1 MNLMASV
8 ERTAY
13 PLLPSQLPAKELHR
27 SYSLSDSEIE
37 WVNNTAKSPALA
49 IGLAI
54 QLKVFQQ
61 LHYFVPFEALPQELI
76 NHVRQCL
83 RYGAR
88 IAPRYSNLRTLYRHQ
103 AAVRQYLQITPFYSS
118 DGLAVTEQI
127 ARDCALVLEQR
138 VDLINAMLDELIQR
152 GYELPAYSTLNNIA
166 ETALVG
172 AQEVT
177 FNLVVTRAPIEVIYK
192 LKELLDTD
200 FGRRQ
205 SDFNALK
212 QAPKKPSRK
221 HLEVLI
227 DHLAWLESFGDLDV
241 IFEGIVDAKIRH
253 FAAQAVAS
261 DVAELKDCSLP
272 KRYTLMLALI
282 YRMRVRTRDHLAEMF
297 IRRISTI
304 HKRAKE
310 ELEQIQARQRQ
321 KLEQLAATLDGVV
334 QILVQEPDNQEAGS
348 LIREYLSPDGNLDRL
363 RETCAEVQATGGNN
377 YLPLI
382 WKHFKSHRS
391 LLFRLSHLLQLEPT
405 TQDRSLIQAL
415 LLIQDSENLHRE
427 WIDEHVDL
435 SFASERW
442 VKVVRRPAS
451 EGPPTNRRY
460 LEVCVFSYLASEL
473 RSGDMC
479 VLGSESFADYRKQLL
494 PWEECLQRLPAYCEK
509 VGLPGTAKEF
519 VASLKTQLEKTA
531 QQLDEKFPSCR
542 GDVSINEAGEPVLRR
557 VIARDI
563 PPSAISLQTALMQ
576 RMPARHVLD
585 IMANIEHWIQFT
597 RHFGP
602 MSGNEPKLKEPAERY
617 LMTIFA
623 MGCNLGPNQAARH
636 LAGNVTPHML
646 SYTNRRHLSL
656 EKLDKAN
663 RELVELYLQLDLPKL
678 WGDGKA
684 VAADGT
690 QFDFYDDNLLAGYH
704 FRYRKMG
711 AVAYRHVANNYIAVF
726 QHFIP
731 PGIWEAI
738 YVIEGLLKAD
748 LSVEADTVYSD
759 TQGQSATVFAFTHL
773 LGINLMP
780 RIRNWR
786 DLVMC
791 RPDRG
796 VSYKHINRLFTDTA
810 DWHLIETHWQ
820 DLMQVALSIQAG
832 KISSPMLLRKL
843 GSYSRRNKLYHA
855 AQALGSVI
863 RTIFLLNWIGSR
875 ELRQEVTANT
885 NKIESYNGF
894 SKWLSFGGDVIA
906 ENDPDEQQKRLRYN
920 DMVASSVILQ
930 NTVDMMRILQK
941 LAREGWQFTDE
952 DVSFLSPYLTSNVKR
967 FGEFNL
973 KLNRPPEP
981 WIKDSVFQQAAGSL
995 RVNTASK
1002 ASAEEA
1008 T

>member
-1 MNLMASV
+1 
-8 ERTAY
+8 
-13 PLLPSQLPAKELHR
+13 
-27 SYSLSDSEIE
+27 
-37 WVNNTAKSPALA
+37 
-49 IGLAI
+49 
-54 QLKVFQQ
+54 
-61 LHYFVPFEALPQELI
+61 LPQELI
-76 NHVRQCL
+76 SHVRQCL

-88 IAPRYSNLRTLYRHQ
+88 IAPRYSNPRTLYRHQ
-103 AAVRQYLQITPFYSS
+103 AAVRQYLQVTPFYSS
-118 DGLAVTEQI
+118 DGLAITEEI
-127 ARDCALVLEQR
+127 ARDCAVVLEQR

-166 ETALVG
+166 ETALAS

-177 FNLVVTRAPIEVIYK
+177 FNLIVLRAPIEVIYK

-227 DHLAWLESFGDLDV
+227 DHLAWLESFGDLDA
-241 IFEGIVDAKIRH
+241 ILEGVVDAKIRH
-253 FAAQAVAS
+253 FATQAAAS

-334 QILVQEPDNQEAGS
+334 QILVQEPDDQEAGS
-348 LIREYLSPDGNLDRL
+348 LIREFLSPDGNLDRL

-415 LLIQDSENLHRE
+415 QLIQDSENLHRE

-494 PWEECLQRLPAYCEK
+494 PWEECFHRLPAYCEK

-519 VASLKTQLEKTA
+519 VASLKIQLEETA
-531 QQLDEKFPSCR
+531 QHLDEKFPSCR

-738 YVIEGLLKAD
+738 YVIEGLLKVD
-748 LSVEADTVYSD
+748 LSVEPDTVYSD

-941 LAREGWQFTDE
+941 LARDGWQFTDD

-973 KLNRPPEP
+973 KLKRPPEP
-981 WIKDSVFQQAAGSL
+981 WIKDSIFQQAAGSM
-995 RVNTASK
+995 RAKQMSDSNVEVTN
-1002 ASAEEA
+1002 
-1008 T
+1008 

>member
-1 MNLMASV
+1 MASV

-13 PLLPSQLPAKELHR
+13 PLLPIHLSAKELHR

-37 WVNNTAKSPALA
+37 WVDNTAKSPALSIA
-49 IGLAI
+49 LAI

-61 LHYFVPFEALPQELI
+61 LHYFVPLEELPPELVG
-76 NHVRQCL
+76 HVRRCL

-88 IAPRYSNLRTLYRHQ
+88 ITPRYSNPRTLYRHQ
-103 AAVRQYLQITPFYSS
+103 AAVRQYLQVTPFYSS

-127 ARDCALVLEQR
+127 ARDCASVLEQR
-138 VDLINAMLDELIQR
+138 TDLINAMLDELVQR
-152 GYELPAYSTLNNIA
+152 GYELPAYSTLNDIA
-166 ETALVG
+166 ETALAG
-172 AQEVT
+172 AQEAI
-177 FNLVVTRAPIEVIYK
+177 FNRVVARTPIEVIHK
-192 LKELLDTD
+192 LKELLGTE

-205 SDFNALK
+205 SDFNSLK

-227 DHLAWLESFGDLDV
+227 DHLAWLDSFGDLDT
-241 IFEGIVDAKIRH
+241 IFEGIVETKIRH
-253 FAAQAVAS
+253 FSAQAAAA
-261 DVAELKDCSLP
+261 DVSELKDCSLP

-310 ELEQIQARQRQ
+310 ELEQIQVRQRQ
-321 KLEQLAATLDGVV
+321 KVEQLVATLGGVL
-334 QILVQEPDNQEAGS
+334 QILAQEPNNEEAGS
-348 LIREYLSPDGNLDRL
+348 LIREYLCPDGNLDRL
-363 RETCAEVQATGGNN
+363 RESCSEVQATGGNN

-405 TQDRSLIQAL
+405 TQDRTLIQAL
-415 LLIQDSENLHRE
+415 QLIQDNENLHRE

-442 VKVVRRPAS
+442 SKVVRRPAS

-473 RSGDMC
+473 RSGDLC
-479 VLGSESFADYRKQLL
+479 VLGSESFDDYRRQLL
-494 PWEECLQRLPAYCEK
+494 PWEECLGRLPAYCEK
-509 VGLPGTAKEF
+509 VGLPSSAKEF
-519 VASLKTQLEKTA
+519 VASLKAQLEETA
-531 QQLDEKFPSCR
+531 QQLDDKFPSCR
-542 GDVSINEAGEPVLRR
+542 GDVSINDAGEPVLRR
-557 VIARDI
+557 VMARDI
-563 PPSAISLQTALMQ
+563 PPSAISLQTAIVQ

-602 MSGNEPKLKEPAERY
+602 ISGNEPKLKDPAERY

-786 DLVMC
+786 DLIMN

-810 DWHLIETHWQ
+810 DWQLIETHWQ

-855 AQALGSVI
+855 AQELGSVI

-941 LAREGWQFTDE
+941 LAREGWQFSDE

-995 RVNTASK
+995 RVGTPSQAPT
-1002 ASAEEA
+1002 EE
-1008 T
+1008 TL

>member
-1 MNLMASV
+1 MAAL

-13 PLLPSQLPAKELHR
+13 PRLSTTLSSKDLHR
-27 SYSLSDSEIE
+27 SYSLSSEELGWISR
-37 WVNNTAKSPALA
+37 TARSPALSL
-49 IGLAI
+49 GLAV
-54 QLKVFQQ
+54 QLKVFQE
-61 LHYFVPFEALPQELI
+61 LHYFPPLDEIPPEITDHIRKALGFGPRI
-76 NHVRQCL
+76 DF
-83 RYGAR
+83 RYT
-88 IAPRYSNLRTLYRHQ
+88 NLRTLYRHQ
-103 AAVRQYLQITPFYSS
+103 ASIREYLQIKAFYGSE
-118 DGLAVTEQI
+118 GLNI
-127 ARDCALVLEQR
+127 ALRLANESAEVLDQR
-138 VDLINAMLDELIQR
+138 ADIINVLIGELLQR
-152 GYELPAYSTLNNIA
+152 GYELPAYSTLNDAA
-166 ETALVG
+166 EYALVTM
-172 AQEVT
+172 QERL

-205 SDFNALK
+205 SDFNSLK

-227 DHLAWLESFGDLDV
+227 DHLTWLESFGDLEA
-241 IFEGIVDAKIRH
+241 IFEGIVDTKIRH
-253 FAAQAVAS
+253 FAAQAAAS
-261 DVAELKDCSLP
+261 DVSELKDCSLP
-272 KRYTLMLALI
+272 KRYTMMLALI

-304 HKRAKE
+304 HKRSKE

-334 QILVQEPDNQEAGS
+334 QILVQEPDDQEAGS

-382 WKHFKSHRS
+382 WKHFRSHRS

-415 LLIQDSENLHRE
+415 QLIQDSENLHRE

-435 SFASERW
+435 SFASDRW
-442 VKVVRRPAS
+442 VKVVRRPSS

-479 VLGSESFADYRKQLL
+479 VQGSESFADYRKQLL

-509 VGLPGTAKEF
+509 MGLPGTAKEF
-519 VASLKTQLEKTA
+519 VASLKAQLEETA

-557 VIARDI
+557 VTARDI

-602 MSGNEPKLKEPAERY
+602 MSGNDPKLKEPAERY

-623 MGCNLGPNQAARH
+623 MGCNLGPSQAARH

-748 LSVEADTVYSD
+748 LSIEADTVYSD

-796 VSYKHINRLFTDTA
+796 ASYKHINRLFTDTA

-995 RVNTASK
+995 RASTPRQ
-1002 ASAEEA
+1002 ADTEMA

>member
-1 MNLMASV
+1 L
-8 ERTAY
+8 
-13 PLLPSQLPAKELHR
+13 
-27 SYSLSDSEIE
+27 SL
-37 WVNNTAKSPALA
+37 
-49 IGLAI
+49 GLAV
-54 QLKVFQQ
+54 QLKVFQE
-61 LHYFVPFEALPQELI
+61 LHYFPPLDEIPPEITDHIRNTLGFGPRI
-76 NHVRQCL
+76 TS
-83 RYGAR
+83 RYTN
-88 IAPRYSNLRTLYRHQ
+88 SRTFYRHQ
-103 AAVRQYLQITPFYSS
+103 AAIREYLQIKAFYGSEALTIALH
-118 DGLAVTEQI
+118 LAHES
-127 ARDCALVLEQR
+127 AEVLDQR
-138 VDLINAMLDELIQR
+138 ADIINVLIGELLQR
-152 GYELPAYSTLNNIA
+152 SYELPAYSTLNDAA
-166 ETALVG
+166 EDALV
-172 AQEVT
+172 AMQERL
-177 FNLVVTRAPIEVIYK
+177 FNLVVTRAPIEVVYK
-192 LKELLDTD
+192 LKELLETD

-227 DHLAWLESFGDLDV
+227 DHMAWLESFGNLDA
-241 IFEGIVDAKIRH
+241 IFDGIVDTKIRH
-253 FAAQAVAS
+253 FAAQAAAS

-334 QILVQEPDNQEAGS
+334 QILVQEPDDQEAGS
-348 LIREYLSPDGNLDRL
+348 LIREYLSPDGNLERL

-382 WKHFKSHRS
+382 WKHFRSHRS

-405 TQDRSLIQAL
+405 TQDRSLVQAL
-415 LLIQDSENLHRE
+415 QLIQDSENLHRV

-460 LEVCVFSYLASEL
+460 LEVCVFSYLANEL

-479 VLGSESFADYRKQLL
+479 VQGSESFADYRKQLL
-494 PWEECLQRLPAYCEK
+494 PWDECLQRLPAYCEK
-509 VGLPGTAKEF
+509 MELPGTAKEF
-519 VASLKTQLEKTA
+519 VTSLKTQLEETA
-531 QQLDEKFPSCR
+531 QQLDDKFPSCR

-557 VIARDI
+557 VTARDI

-623 MGCNLGPNQAARH
+623 MGCNLGPSQAARH

-796 VSYKHINRLFTDTA
+796 AAYKHINRLFTDTA

-863 RTIFLLNWIGSR
+863 RTIFLLTWIGSR

-981 WIKDSVFQQAAGSL
+981 WIKDSVFQQAAGSIRTGKL
-995 RVNTASK
+995 GTAET
-1002 ASAEEA
+1002 EEM

>member
-1 MNLMASV
+1 MAAL

-13 PLLPSQLPAKELHR
+13 PRLLTTLSSKDLHR
-27 SYSLSDSEIE
+27 SYSLSSEELAWISR
-37 WVNNTAKSPALA
+37 TARSPALSL
-49 IGLAI
+49 GLAV
-54 QLKVFQQ
+54 QLKVFQE
-61 LHYFVPFEALPQELI
+61 LHYFPPLDEIPPEITYHIRKALGFGPRI
-76 NHVRQCL
+76 GF
-83 RYGAR
+83 RYTN
-88 IAPRYSNLRTLYRHQ
+88 PRTLYRHQ
-103 AAVRQYLQITPFYSS
+103 ASIREYLQIKAFYGSEALNIALR
-118 DGLAVTEQI
+118 LANES
-127 ARDCALVLEQR
+127 AEVLDQR
-138 VDLINAMLDELIQR
+138 ADIINVLIGELLQL
-152 GYELPAYSTLNNIA
+152 GYELPAYSTLNDAA
-166 ETALVG
+166 EDALV
-172 AQEVT
+172 AMQERL

-205 SDFNALK
+205 SDFNTLK

-227 DHLAWLESFGDLDV
+227 DHLTWLESFGNLDA
-241 IFEGIVDAKIRH
+241 IFEGIVDTKIRH
-253 FAAQAVAS
+253 FAAQAAAS
-261 DVAELKDCSLP
+261 DVSELKDCSLP

-282 YRMRVRTRDHLAEMF
+282 YRMRVRTRDHLTEMF

-310 ELEQIQARQRQ
+310 ELEQIQTRQRQ

-334 QILVQEPDNQEAGS
+334 QILVQEPDDQEAGS

-382 WKHFKSHRS
+382 WKHFRSHRS

-415 LLIQDSENLHRE
+415 QLIQDSENLHRE
-427 WIDEHVDL
+427 WIDEYVDL

-509 VGLPGTAKEF
+509 IGLPGTAKEF
-519 VASLKTQLEKTA
+519 VASLKTQLEETA

-542 GDVSINEAGEPVLRR
+542 GDVSINDAGEPVLRR
-557 VIARDI
+557 VTAREI

-623 MGCNLGPNQAARH
+623 MGCNLGPSQAARH

-748 LSVEADTVYSD
+748 LSIEADTVYSD

-796 VSYKHINRLFTDTA
+796 ASYKHINRLFTETA

-885 NKIESYNGF
+885 NKVESYNGF

-941 LAREGWQFTDE
+941 LARDGWQFTDE

-995 RVNTASK
+995 RISTTRQADPEVSP
-1002 ASAEEA
+1002 
-1008 T
+1008 

>member
-1 MNLMASV
+1 MASV

-27 SYSLSDSEIE
+27 CYSLSDSEIE
-37 WVNNTAKSPALA
+37 WVNNTAKSPALS

-61 LHYFVPFEALPQELI
+61 LHYFVPFEELPQELI
-76 NHVRQCL
+76 SHVRQCL

-88 IAPRYSNLRTLYRHQ
+88 IAPRYSNPRTLYRHQ
-103 AAVRQYLQITPFYSS
+103 AAVRQYLQVTPFYSS
-118 DGLAVTEQI
+118 DGLAITEEI
-127 ARDCALVLEQR
+127 ARDCAVVLEQR

-166 ETALVG
+166 ETALAS

-177 FNLVVTRAPIEVIYK
+177 FNLIVLRAPIEVIYK

-227 DHLAWLESFGDLDV
+227 DHLAWLESFGDLDA
-241 IFEGIVDAKIRH
+241 ILEGVVDAKIRH
-253 FAAQAVAS
+253 FATQAAAS

-334 QILVQEPDNQEAGS
+334 QILVQEPDDQEAGS
-348 LIREYLSPDGNLDRL
+348 LIREFLSPDGNLDRL

-415 LLIQDSENLHRE
+415 QLIQDSENLHRE

-494 PWEECLQRLPAYCEK
+494 PWEECFHRLPAYCEK

-519 VASLKTQLEKTA
+519 VASLKIQLEETA
-531 QQLDEKFPSCR
+531 QHLDEKFPSCR

-738 YVIEGLLKAD
+738 YVIEGLLKVD
-748 LSVEADTVYSD
+748 LSVEPDTVYSD

-941 LAREGWQFTDE
+941 LARDGWQFTDD

-973 KLNRPPEP
+973 KLKRPPEP
-981 WIKDSVFQQAAGSL
+981 WMGL
-995 RVNTASK
+995 
-1002 ASAEEA
+1002 
-1008 T
+1008 

>member
-1 MNLMASV
+1 MNSMASV

-13 PLLPSQLPAKELHR
+13 RLLPSQLPAKELHR
-27 SYSLSDSEIE
+27 CYSLSDSEIE
-37 WVNNTAKSPALA
+37 WVNNTAKSPALS

-61 LHYFVPFEALPQELI
+61 LHYFVPFEELPQELI
-76 NHVRQCL
+76 SHVRQCL

-88 IAPRYSNLRTLYRHQ
+88 IAPRYSNPRTLYRHQ
-103 AAVRQYLQITPFYSS
+103 AAVRQYLQVTPFYSS
-118 DGLAVTEQI
+118 DGLAITEEI
-127 ARDCALVLEQR
+127 ARDCAVVLEQR

-166 ETALVG
+166 ETALAS

-177 FNLVVTRAPIEVIYK
+177 FNLIVLRAPIEVIYK

-227 DHLAWLESFGDLDV
+227 DHLAWLESFGDLDA
-241 IFEGIVDAKIRH
+241 ILEGVVDAKIRH
-253 FAAQAVAS
+253 FATQAAAS

-334 QILVQEPDNQEAGS
+334 QILVQEPDDQEAGS
-348 LIREYLSPDGNLDRL
+348 LIREFLSPDGNLDRL

-415 LLIQDSENLHRE
+415 QLIQDSENLHRE

-494 PWEECLQRLPAYCEK
+494 PWEECFHRLPAYCEK

-519 VASLKTQLEKTA
+519 VASLKIQLEETA
-531 QQLDEKFPSCR
+531 QHLDEKFPSCR

-738 YVIEGLLKAD
+738 YVIEGLLKVD
-748 LSVEADTVYSD
+748 LSVEPDTVYSD

-941 LAREGWQFTDE
+941 LARDGWQFTDD

-973 KLNRPPEP
+973 KLKRPPEP
-981 WIKDSVFQQAAGSL
+981 WIKDSIFQQAAGSM
-995 RVNTASK
+995 RAKQMSDSNVEVTN
-1002 ASAEEA
+1002 
-1008 T
+1008 

>member
-1 MNLMASV
+1 MASV

-13 PLLPSQLPAKELHR
+13 RLLPSQLPAKELHR
-27 SYSLSDSEIE
+27 CYSLSDSEIE
-37 WVNNTAKSPALA
+37 WVNNTAKSPALS

-61 LHYFVPFEALPQELI
+61 LHYFVPFEELPQELI
-76 NHVRQCL
+76 SHVRQCL

-88 IAPRYSNLRTLYRHQ
+88 IAPRYSNPRTLYRHQ
-103 AAVRQYLQITPFYSS
+103 AAVRQYLQVTPFYSS
-118 DGLAVTEQI
+118 DGLAITEEI
-127 ARDCALVLEQR
+127 ARDCAVVLEQR

-166 ETALVG
+166 ETALAS

-177 FNLVVTRAPIEVIYK
+177 FNLIVLRAPIEVIYK

-227 DHLAWLESFGDLDV
+227 DHLAWLESFGDLDA
-241 IFEGIVDAKIRH
+241 ILEGVVDAKIRH
-253 FAAQAVAS
+253 FATQAAAS

-334 QILVQEPDNQEAGS
+334 QILVQEPDDQEAGS
-348 LIREYLSPDGNLDRL
+348 LIREFLSPDGNLDRL

-415 LLIQDSENLHRE
+415 QLIQDSENLHRE

-494 PWEECLQRLPAYCEK
+494 PWEECFHRLPAYCEK

-519 VASLKTQLEKTA
+519 VASLKIQLEETA
-531 QQLDEKFPSCR
+531 QHLDEKFPSCR

-738 YVIEGLLKAD
+738 YVIEGLLKVD
-748 LSVEADTVYSD
+748 LSVEPDTVYSD

-941 LAREGWQFTDE
+941 LARDGWQFTDD

-973 KLNRPPEP
+973 KLKRPPEP
-981 WIKDSVFQQAAGSL
+981 WIKDSIFQQAAGSM
-995 RVNTASK
+995 RAKQMSDSNVEVTN
-1002 ASAEEA
+1002 
-1008 T
+1008 

>member
-1 MNLMASV
+1 MASV

-27 SYSLSDSEIE
+27 CYSLSDSEIE
-37 WVNNTAKSPALA
+37 WVNNTAKSPALS

-61 LHYFVPFEALPQELI
+61 LHYFVPFEELPQELI
-76 NHVRQCL
+76 SHVRQCL

-88 IAPRYSNLRTLYRHQ
+88 IAPRYSNPRTLYRHQ
-103 AAVRQYLQITPFYSS
+103 AAVRQYLQVTPFYSS
-118 DGLAVTEQI
+118 DGLAITKEI
-127 ARDCALVLEQR
+127 ARDCAVVLEQR

-166 ETALVG
+166 ETALAS

-177 FNLVVTRAPIEVIYK
+177 FNLIVLRAPIEVIYK

-227 DHLAWLESFGDLDV
+227 DHLAWLESFGDLDAILEGV
-241 IFEGIVDAKIRH
+241 IDAKIRH
-253 FAAQAVAS
+253 FATQAAAS

-334 QILVQEPDNQEAGS
+334 QILVQEPDDQEAGS
-348 LIREYLSPDGNLDRL
+348 LIREFLSPDGNLDRL

-415 LLIQDSENLHRE
+415 QLIQDSENLHRE

-494 PWEECLQRLPAYCEK
+494 PWEECFHRLPAYCEK

-519 VASLKTQLEKTA
+519 VASLKIQLEETA
-531 QQLDEKFPSCR
+531 QHLDEKFPSCR

-738 YVIEGLLKAD
+738 YVIEGLLKVD
-748 LSVEADTVYSD
+748 LSVEPDTVYSD

-941 LAREGWQFTDE
+941 LARDGWQFTDD

-973 KLNRPPEP
+973 KLKRPPEP
-981 WIKDSVFQQAAGSL
+981 WIKDSIFQQAAGSM
-995 RVNTASK
+995 RAKQMSDSNVEVTN
-1002 ASAEEA
+1002 
-1008 T
+1008 

>member
-1 MNLMASV
+1 MLHSASA
-8 ERTAY
+8 TA
-13 PLLPSQLPAKELHR
+13 
-27 SYSLSDSEIE
+27 
-37 WVNNTAKSPALA
+37 VNNTAKSPALS

-61 LHYFVPFEALPQELI
+61 LHYFVPFEELPQELI
-76 NHVRQCL
+76 SHVRQCL

-88 IAPRYSNLRTLYRHQ
+88 IAPRYSNPRTLYRHQ
-103 AAVRQYLQITPFYSS
+103 AAVRQYLQVTPFYSS
-118 DGLAVTEQI
+118 DGLAITEEI
-127 ARDCALVLEQR
+127 ARDCAVVLEQR

-166 ETALVG
+166 ETALAS

-177 FNLVVTRAPIEVIYK
+177 FNLIVLRAPIEVIYK

-227 DHLAWLESFGDLDV
+227 DHLAWLESFGDLDAILEGV
-241 IFEGIVDAKIRH
+241 IDAKIRH
-253 FAAQAVAS
+253 FATQAAAS

-334 QILVQEPDNQEAGS
+334 QILVQEPDDQEAGS
-348 LIREYLSPDGNLDRL
+348 LIREFLSPDGNLDRL

-415 LLIQDSENLHRE
+415 QLIQDSENLHRE

-494 PWEECLQRLPAYCEK
+494 PWEECFHRLPAYCEK

-519 VASLKTQLEKTA
+519 VASLKIQLEETA
-531 QQLDEKFPSCR
+531 QHLDEKFPSCR

-738 YVIEGLLKAD
+738 YVIEGLLKVD
-748 LSVEADTVYSD
+748 LSVEPDTVYSD

-941 LAREGWQFTDE
+941 LARDGWQFTDD

-973 KLNRPPEP
+973 KLKRPPEP
-981 WIKDSVFQQAAGSL
+981 WIKDSIFQQAAGSM
-995 RVNTASK
+995 RAKQMSDSNVEVTN
-1002 ASAEEA
+1002 
-1008 T
+1008 

>member
-1 MNLMASV
+1 MAAL

-13 PLLPSQLPAKELHR
+13 PRLSTTLSSRDLHR
-27 SYSLSDSEIE
+27 SYSLSSEELGWISR
-37 WVNNTAKSPALA
+37 TARSPALSL
-49 IGLAI
+49 GLAV
-54 QLKVFQQ
+54 QLKVFQE
-61 LHYFVPFEALPQELI
+61 LHYFPPLDEIPPEITDHIRKALGFGPRI
-76 NHVRQCL
+76 GF
-83 RYGAR
+83 RYTN
-88 IAPRYSNLRTLYRHQ
+88 PRTLYRHQ
-103 AAVRQYLQITPFYSS
+103 ASIREYLQIKAFYGSEALNIALR
-118 DGLAVTEQI
+118 LANES
-127 ARDCALVLEQR
+127 AEVLDQR
-138 VDLINAMLDELIQR
+138 ADIINVLIGELLQC
-152 GYELPAYSTLNNIA
+152 GYELPAYSTLNDAA
-166 ETALVG
+166 EDALV
-172 AQEVT
+172 AMQERL

-205 SDFNALK
+205 SDFNSLK

-227 DHLAWLESFGDLDV
+227 DHLTWLESFGDLEA
-241 IFEGIVDAKIRH
+241 IFEGIVDTKIRH
-253 FAAQAVAS
+253 FAAQAAAS
-261 DVAELKDCSLP
+261 DVSELKDCSLP

-334 QILVQEPDNQEAGS
+334 QILVQEPDDQEAGS

-382 WKHFKSHRS
+382 WKHFRSHRS

-415 LLIQDSENLHRE
+415 QLIQDSENLHRE

-435 SFASERW
+435 SFASDRW
-442 VKVVRRPAS
+442 VKVVRRPSS

-479 VLGSESFADYRKQLL
+479 VQGSESFADYRKQLL

-509 VGLPGTAKEF
+509 MGLPGTAKEF
-519 VASLKTQLEKTA
+519 VASLKTQLEETA

-542 GDVSINEAGEPVLRR
+542 GDVSINDAGEPVLRR
-557 VIARDI
+557 VTARDI

-995 RVNTASK
+995 RVSMTRQADTEM
-1002 ASAEEA
+1002 AP
-1008 T
+1008 

>member
-1 MNLMASV
+1 M
-8 ERTAY
+8 E
-13 PLLPSQLPAKELHR
+13 
-27 SYSLSDSEIE
+27 
-37 WVNNTAKSPALA
+37 
-49 IGLAI
+49 
-54 QLKVFQQ
+54 
-61 LHYFVPFEALPQELI
+61 
-76 NHVRQCL
+76 
-83 RYGAR
+83 
-88 IAPRYSNLRTLYRHQ
+88 
-103 AAVRQYLQITPFYSS
+103 
-118 DGLAVTEQI
+118 
-127 ARDCALVLEQR
+127 
-138 VDLINAMLDELIQR
+138 
-152 GYELPAYSTLNNIA
+152 
-166 ETALVG
+166 
-172 AQEVT
+172 
-177 FNLVVTRAPIEVIYK
+177 
-192 LKELLDTD
+192 
-200 FGRRQ
+200 
-205 SDFNALK
+205 
-212 QAPKKPSRK
+212 
-221 HLEVLI
+221 
-227 DHLAWLESFGDLDV
+227 
-241 IFEGIVDAKIRH
+241 
-253 FAAQAVAS
+253 
-261 DVAELKDCSLP
+261 
-272 KRYTLMLALI
+272 
-282 YRMRVRTRDHLAEMF
+282 
-297 IRRISTI
+297 
-304 HKRAKE
+304 
-310 ELEQIQARQRQ
+310 
-321 KLEQLAATLDGVV
+321 
-334 QILVQEPDNQEAGS
+334 
-348 LIREYLSPDGNLDRL
+348 
-363 RETCAEVQATGGNN
+363 
-377 YLPLI
+377 
-382 WKHFKSHRS
+382 
-391 LLFRLSHLLQLEPT
+391 
-405 TQDRSLIQAL
+405 
-415 LLIQDSENLHRE
+415 
-427 WIDEHVDL
+427 
-435 SFASERW
+435 
-442 VKVVRRPAS
+442 
-451 EGPPTNRRY
+451 
-460 LEVCVFSYLASEL
+460 
-473 RSGDMC
+473 
-479 VLGSESFADYRKQLL
+479 
-494 PWEECLQRLPAYCEK
+494 
-509 VGLPGTAKEF
+509 LPGTAKEF
-519 VASLKTQLEKTA
+519 VASLKTQLEETA
-531 QQLDEKFPSCR
+531 QQLDDKFPSCR

-557 VIARDI
+557 VTARDI

-623 MGCNLGPNQAARH
+623 MGCNLGPSQAARH

-796 VSYKHINRLFTDTA
+796 AAYKHINRLFTDTA

-941 LAREGWQFTDE
+941 LAREGWQFSDE

-981 WIKDSVFQQAAGSL
+981 WIKDSVFQQAAGSIRTGKL
-995 RVNTASK
+995 GTAET
-1002 ASAEEA
+1002 EEM

>member
-1 MNLMASV
+1 MASV

-13 PLLPSQLPAKELHR
+13 PILSK
-27 SYSLSDSEIE
+27 SYSRSELQREFSLSAEE
-37 WVNNTAKSPALA
+37 LKWVRSKSKAPFHLNLA
-49 IGLAI
+49 VLLKTF
-54 QLKVFQQ
+54 QL
-61 LHYFVPFEALPQELI
+61 
-76 NHVRQCL
+76 L
-83 RYGAR
+83 RYFPDITAVPDQVVDFIRGELGQRSEVTLAE
-88 IAPRYSNLRTLYRHQ
+88 YKWFQLYRHMN
-103 AAVRQYLQITPFYSS
+103 AVRTRLGVNAFYGSEATE
-118 DGLAVTEQI
+118 LAQQH
-127 ARDCALVLEQR
+127 ASAMSLLLDQR
-138 VDLINAMLDELIQR
+138 VDIINAVIDELLR
-152 GYELPAYSTLNNIA
+152 WNYELPAYSTLNGLA
-166 ETALVG
+166 EAARAE
-172 AQEVT
+172 AQEKI
-177 FNLVVTRAPIEVIYK
+177 FNLVVTRAPIDVIYK

-227 DHLAWLESFGDLDV
+227 DHLAWLETFGELDT
-241 IFEGIVDAKIRH
+241 IFEGVADTKIRH
-253 FAAQAVAS
+253 FATQAAAS
-261 DVAELKDCSLP
+261 DVSELKDCALP

-310 ELEQIQARQRQ
+310 ELEQIQLKQRQ
-321 KLEQLAATLDGVV
+321 KLERLVATLEGVL
-334 QILVQEPDNQEAGS
+334 QILAQEPNNEEAGS
-348 LIREYLSPDGNLDRL
+348 LIREYLCPDGNLDQL
-363 RETCAEVQATGGNN
+363 RESCAEVQATGGNN

-405 TQDRSLIQAL
+405 TQDRSLIEAM
-415 LLIQDSENLHRE
+415 LLIQDNENLHRE
-427 WIDEHVDL
+427 WVDEHVDL

-442 VKVVRRPAS
+442 ARVVRRSVS

-460 LEVCVFSYLASEL
+460 LEVCVFSHLASEL
-473 RSGDMC
+473 RSGDLC
-479 VLGSESFADYRKQLL
+479 VFGSESFADYRRQLL
-494 PWEECLQRLPAYCEK
+494 PWAECLERLPAYCEK
-509 VGLPGTAKEF
+509 VGLPSTAKEF
-519 VASLKTQLEKTA
+519 LAALKMQLEEAA
-531 QQLDEKFPSCR
+531 QQLDDKFPSCR

-557 VIARDI
+557 VMARDI
-563 PPSAISLQTALMQ
+563 PPSAISLQTAIVQ

-602 MSGNEPKLKEPAERY
+602 MSGNEPKLKDPAERY

-623 MGCNLGPNQAARH
+623 LGCNLGPNQAARH

-738 YVIEGLLKAD
+738 YVIEGLLKAE
-748 LSVEADTVYSD
+748 LSVEPDTVYSD

-796 VSYKHINRLFTDTA
+796 MSYKHINRLFTDTA
-810 DWHLIETHWQ
+810 DWQLIETHWQ

-855 AQALGSVI
+855 AQALGSVV

-941 LAREGWQFTDE
+941 LAREGWQFTDD

-967 FGEFNL
+967 FGEFSL

-981 WIKDSVFQQAAGSL
+981 WIKDTVFQQAAGSI
-995 RVNTASK
+995 RTGK
-1002 ASAEEA
+1002 AGAAEPEE
-1008 T
+1008 TT

>member
-1 MNLMASV
+1 MASV

-13 PLLPSQLPAKELHR
+13 RLLPSQLPAKELHR
-27 SYSLSDSEIE
+27 CYSLSDSEIE
-37 WVNNTAKSPALA
+37 WVNNTAKSPALS

-61 LHYFVPFEALPQELI
+61 LHYFVPFEELPQELI
-76 NHVRQCL
+76 SHVRQCL

-88 IAPRYSNLRTLYRHQ
+88 IAPRYSNPRTLYRHQ
-103 AAVRQYLQITPFYSS
+103 AAVRQYLQVTPFYSS
-118 DGLAVTEQI
+118 DGLAITEEI
-127 ARDCALVLEQR
+127 ARDCAVVLEQR

-166 ETALVG
+166 ETALAS

-177 FNLVVTRAPIEVIYK
+177 FNLIVLRAPIEVIYK

-227 DHLAWLESFGDLDV
+227 DHLAWLESFGDLDA
-241 IFEGIVDAKIRH
+241 ILEGVVDAKIRH
-253 FAAQAVAS
+253 FAIQAAAS

-334 QILVQEPDNQEAGS
+334 QILVQEPDDQEAGS
-348 LIREYLSPDGNLDRL
+348 LIREFLSPDGNLDRL

-415 LLIQDSENLHRE
+415 QLIQDSENLHRE

-494 PWEECLQRLPAYCEK
+494 PWEECFHRLPAYCEK

-519 VASLKTQLEKTA
+519 VASLKIQLEETA
-531 QQLDEKFPSCR
+531 QHLDEKFPSCR

-738 YVIEGLLKAD
+738 YVIEGLLKVD
-748 LSVEADTVYSD
+748 LSVEPDTVYSD

-941 LAREGWQFTDE
+941 LARDGWQFTDD

-973 KLNRPPEP
+973 KLKRPPEP
-981 WIKDSVFQQAAGSL
+981 WIKDSIFQQAAGSM
-995 RVNTASK
+995 RAKQMSDSNVEVTN
-1002 ASAEEA
+1002 
-1008 T
+1008 

>member
-1 MNLMASV
+1 M
-8 ERTAY
+8 T
-13 PLLPSQLPAKELHR
+13 
-27 SYSLSDSEIE
+27 EISG
-37 WVNNTAKSPALA
+37 V
-49 IGLAI
+49 
-54 QLKVFQQ
+54 
-61 LHYFVPFEALPQELI
+61 
-76 NHVRQCL
+76 
-83 RYGAR
+83 
-88 IAPRYSNLRTLYRHQ
+88 
-103 AAVRQYLQITPFYSS
+103 
-118 DGLAVTEQI
+118 
-127 ARDCALVLEQR
+127 
-138 VDLINAMLDELIQR
+138 
-152 GYELPAYSTLNNIA
+152 PAYI
-166 ETALVG
+166 
-172 AQEVT
+172 
-177 FNLVVTRAPIEVIYK
+177 P
-192 LKELLDTD
+192 LKDLLDTE

-205 SDFNALK
+205 SDYNALK
-212 QAPKKPSRK
+212 QSPKKPSRK

-227 DHLAWLESFGDLDV
+227 EHLSWLEAFGDLDM
-241 IFEGIVDAKIRH
+241 IFEGIVDTKIRH
-253 FAAQAVAS
+253 FAAQAAAA
-261 DVAELKDCSLP
+261 DVAELKECSLP

-282 YRMRVRTRDHLAEMF
+282 YRMRVRARDHIAEMF

-321 KLEQLAATLDGVV
+321 RLEQLVATLDGVL
-334 QILVQEPDNQEAGS
+334 QILIQEPNDEEAGS
-348 LIREYLSPDGNLDRL
+348 LIREYLCPDGNLDRL
-363 RETCAEVQATGGNN
+363 RESCAEVQATGGNN
-377 YLPLI
+377 YFPLI

-415 LLIQDSENLHRE
+415 QLIQDNENLHRE
-427 WIDEHVDL
+427 WIDEYVDL

-442 VKVVRRPAS
+442 GKVVGRAAS

-473 RSGDMC
+473 RSGDLC
-479 VLGSESFADYRKQLL
+479 VLGSESFADYRQQLL
-494 PWEECLQRLPAYCEK
+494 SWEDCLKRLPAYCDQM
-509 VGLPGTAKEF
+509 GLPSNAKEF
-519 VASLKTQLEKTA
+519 VSTLKAKLEETA
-531 QQLDEKFPSCR
+531 QHLDDKFPSCR
-542 GDVSINEAGEPVLRR
+542 GDVSINDTGEPVLRR
-557 VIARDI
+557 VMARDI
-563 PPSAISLQTALMQ
+563 PPSAISLQTAIVQ

-602 MSGNEPKLKEPAERY
+602 VSGGDPKLKEPAERY

-663 RELVELYLQLDLPKL
+663 RELVELYLQLDLPKV

-748 LSVEADTVYSD
+748 LTVEADTVYSD

-786 DLVMC
+786 DLIMC

-810 DWHLIETHWQ
+810 DWQLIETHWQ

-941 LAREGWQFTDE
+941 LAREGWQFSDE

-995 RVNTASK
+995 RSGTPSQ
-1002 ASAEEA
+1002 ASAEE
-1008 T
+1008 TQ

>member
-1 MNLMASV
+1 MS
-8 ERTAY
+8 EWRGI
-13 PLLPSQLPAKELHR
+13 R
-27 SYSLSDSEIE
+27 S
-37 WVNNTAKSPALA
+37 
-49 IGLAI
+49 
-54 QLKVFQQ
+54 
-61 LHYFVPFEALPQELI
+61 
-76 NHVRQCL
+76 
-83 RYGAR
+83 
-88 IAPRYSNLRTLYRHQ
+88 
-103 AAVRQYLQITPFYSS
+103 
-118 DGLAVTEQI
+118 
-127 ARDCALVLEQR
+127 
-138 VDLINAMLDELIQR
+138 
-152 GYELPAYSTLNNIA
+152 
-166 ETALVG
+166 
-172 AQEVT
+172 
-177 FNLVVTRAPIEVIYK
+177 
-192 LKELLDTD
+192 
-200 FGRRQ
+200 
-205 SDFNALK
+205 
-212 QAPKKPSRK
+212 
-221 HLEVLI
+221 
-227 DHLAWLESFGDLDV
+227 
-241 IFEGIVDAKIRH
+241 
-253 FAAQAVAS
+253 
-261 DVAELKDCSLP
+261 
-272 KRYTLMLALI
+272 
-282 YRMRVRTRDHLAEMF
+282 
-297 IRRISTI
+297 
-304 HKRAKE
+304 
-310 ELEQIQARQRQ
+310 
-321 KLEQLAATLDGVV
+321 
-334 QILVQEPDNQEAGS
+334 
-348 LIREYLSPDGNLDRL
+348 
-363 RETCAEVQATGGNN
+363 
-377 YLPLI
+377 
-382 WKHFKSHRS
+382 
-391 LLFRLSHLLQLEPT
+391 
-405 TQDRSLIQAL
+405 
-415 LLIQDSENLHRE
+415 
-427 WIDEHVDL
+427 
-435 SFASERW
+435 
-442 VKVVRRPAS
+442 
-451 EGPPTNRRY
+451 
-460 LEVCVFSYLASEL
+460 
-473 RSGDMC
+473 
-479 VLGSESFADYRKQLL
+479 KQLL

-509 VGLPGTAKEF
+509 VGLPTTAKEF
-519 VASLKTQLEKTA
+519 VASLKSQLEETA
-531 QQLDEKFPSCR
+531 QQLDDKFPSCR
-542 GDVSINEAGEPVLRR
+542 GDVSINDAGEPVLRR
-557 VIARDI
+557 VMARDI

-623 MGCNLGPNQAARH
+623 MGCNLGPSQAARH

-738 YVIEGLLKAD
+738 YVIEGLLKVS
-748 LSVEADTVYSD
+748 LSVEPDTVYSD

-820 DLMQVALSIQAG
+820 DLMQIALSIQAG

-843 GSYSRRNKLYHA
+843 GSYSRRNKLYLA
-855 AQALGSVI
+855 AQTLGSVI

-995 RVNTASK
+995 RVNSTSK
-1002 ASAEEA
+1002 AAAEEA
-1008 T
+1008 I

>member
-1 MNLMASV
+1 MASV

-27 SYSLSDSEIE
+27 CYSLSDSEIE
-37 WVNNTAKSPALA
+37 WVNNTAKSPALS

-61 LHYFVPFEALPQELI
+61 LHYFVRFEELPQELI
-76 NHVRQCL
+76 SHVRQCL

-88 IAPRYSNLRTLYRHQ
+88 IAPRYSNPRTLYRHQ
-103 AAVRQYLQITPFYSS
+103 AAVRQYLQVTPFYSS
-118 DGLAVTEQI
+118 DGLAITEEI
-127 ARDCALVLEQR
+127 ARDCAVVLEQR

-166 ETALVG
+166 ETALAS

-177 FNLVVTRAPIEVIYK
+177 FNLIVLRAPIEVIYK

-227 DHLAWLESFGDLDV
+227 DHLAWLESFGDLDAILEGV
-241 IFEGIVDAKIRH
+241 IDAKIRH
-253 FAAQAVAS
+253 FATQAAAS

-334 QILVQEPDNQEAGS
+334 QILVQEPDDQEAGS
-348 LIREYLSPDGNLDRL
+348 LIREFLSPDGNLDRL

-415 LLIQDSENLHRE
+415 QLIQDSENLHRE

-494 PWEECLQRLPAYCEK
+494 PWEECFHRLPAYCEK

-519 VASLKTQLEKTA
+519 VASLKIQLEETA
-531 QQLDEKFPSCR
+531 QHLDEKFPSCR

-738 YVIEGLLKAD
+738 YVIEGLLKVD
-748 LSVEADTVYSD
+748 LSVEPDTVYSD

-941 LAREGWQFTDE
+941 LARDGWQFTDD

-973 KLNRPPEP
+973 KLKRPPEP
-981 WIKDSVFQQAAGSL
+981 WIKDSIFQQAAGSM
-995 RVNTASK
+995 RAKQMSDSNVEVTN
-1002 ASAEEA
+1002 
-1008 T
+1008 

>member
-1 MNLMASV
+1 
-8 ERTAY
+8 
-13 PLLPSQLPAKELHR
+13 
-27 SYSLSDSEIE
+27 
-37 WVNNTAKSPALA
+37 
-49 IGLAI
+49 
-54 QLKVFQQ
+54 
-61 LHYFVPFEALPQELI
+61 
-76 NHVRQCL
+76 
-83 RYGAR
+83 
-88 IAPRYSNLRTLYRHQ
+88 
-103 AAVRQYLQITPFYSS
+103 
-118 DGLAVTEQI
+118 
-127 ARDCALVLEQR
+127 
-138 VDLINAMLDELIQR
+138 
-152 GYELPAYSTLNNIA
+152 
-166 ETALVG
+166 
-172 AQEVT
+172 
-177 FNLVVTRAPIEVIYK
+177 
-192 LKELLDTD
+192 
-200 FGRRQ
+200 
-205 SDFNALK
+205 
-212 QAPKKPSRK
+212 
-221 HLEVLI
+221 
-227 DHLAWLESFGDLDV
+227 
-241 IFEGIVDAKIRH
+241 
-253 FAAQAVAS
+253 
-261 DVAELKDCSLP
+261 
-272 KRYTLMLALI
+272 
-282 YRMRVRTRDHLAEMF
+282 
-297 IRRISTI
+297 
-304 HKRAKE
+304 
-310 ELEQIQARQRQ
+310 
-321 KLEQLAATLDGVV
+321 V
-334 QILVQEPDNQEAGS
+334 QILVQEPDDQEAGS
-348 LIREYLSPDGNLDRL
+348 LIREYLSPDGNMDRL
-363 RETCAEVQATGGNN
+363 REVCAEVQATGGNN

-382 WKHFKSHRS
+382 WRHFKSHRS

-415 LLIQDSENLHRE
+415 QLIQDSENLHRE

-435 SFASERW
+435 SFASDRW
-442 VKVVRRPAS
+442 VKIVRRPTS

-473 RSGDMC
+473 RSGDLC
-479 VLGSESFADYRKQLL
+479 VQGSESFADYRKQLL

-509 VGLPGTAKEF
+509 VGLPTTAKEF
-519 VASLKTQLEKTA
+519 VASLKSQLEETA
-531 QQLDEKFPSCR
+531 QQLDDKFPSCR
-542 GDVSINEAGEPVLRR
+542 GDVSINDAGEPVLRR
-557 VIARDI
+557 VMARDI

-623 MGCNLGPNQAARH
+623 MGCNLGPSQAARH

-738 YVIEGLLKAD
+738 YVIEGLLKVS
-748 LSVEADTVYSD
+748 LSVEPDTVYSD

-820 DLMQVALSIQAG
+820 DLMQIALSIQAG

-843 GSYSRRNKLYHA
+843 GSYSRRNKLYLA
-855 AQALGSVI
+855 AQTLGSVI

-995 RVNTASK
+995 RVNSTSK
-1002 ASAEEA
+1002 AAAEEA
-1008 T
+1008 I

>member
-1 MNLMASV
+1 MASV

-13 PLLPSQLPAKELHR
+13 PLIPSQLPVKELHR
-27 SYSLSDSEIE
+27 SYTLSDSEIE
-37 WVNNTAKSPALA
+37 WVNNTAKSPTLS
-49 IGLAI
+49 IGLAV
-54 QLKVFQQ
+54 QLKIFQQ
-61 LHYFVPFEALPQELI
+61 MHYFAPFDELPQELI
-76 NHVRQCL
+76 DHVRQCL

-88 IAPRYSNLRTLYRHQ
+88 IVPRYSNPRTLYRHQ
-103 AAVRQYLQITPFYSS
+103 AAIRQYLQVTPFYSS
-118 DGLAVTEQI
+118 DGFAITEQI
-127 ARDCALVLEQR
+127 ARDCALILEQR
-138 VDLINAMLDELIQR
+138 VDLINTMIDELIQR
-152 GYELPAYSTLNNIA
+152 GYELPAYSTLNKVA
-166 ETALVG
+166 ETALAN
-172 AQEVT
+172 AQEIT
-177 FNLVVTRAPIEVIYK
+177 FNLVVMRTPIEVIYK
-192 LKELLDTD
+192 LKQMLDTD

-227 DHLAWLESFGDLDV
+227 DHLTWLEEFGELDL
-241 IFEGIVDAKIRH
+241 IFTGIVDSKIRH
-253 FAAQAVAS
+253 FAAQAAAS
-261 DVAELKDCSLP
+261 DVAELNDCSLP

-282 YRMRVRTRDHLAEMF
+282 FRMRVRTRDHLAEMF

-310 ELEQIQARQRQ
+310 ELEQIQLRQRQ
-321 KLEQLAATLDGVV
+321 KLEQLVTTLDGVLE
-334 QILVQEPDNQEAGS
+334 ILAQEPDNQEAGS

-391 LLFRLSHLLQLEPT
+391 LLFRLSHILQLEPT

-415 LLIQDSENLHRE
+415 QLVQHNENLHRE
-427 WIDEHVDL
+427 WIDDHVDL
-435 SFASERW
+435 SFASDRW
-442 VKVVRRPAS
+442 PKVVRRSAS

-460 LEVCVFSYLASEL
+460 LEVCVFSHLASEL
-473 RSGDMC
+473 RSGDLC
-479 VLGSESFADYRKQLL
+479 VLGSESFADYRQQLL
-494 PWEECLQRLPAYCEK
+494 PWEECLARLPAYCEK
-509 VGLPGTAKEF
+509 VGLPSNAKDF
-519 VASLKTQLEKTA
+519 VTTLKAQLEETA
-531 QQLDEKFPSCR
+531 QQLDDKFPSCR
-542 GDVSINEAGEPVLRR
+542 GDVSINDGGGEPVLRR
-557 VIARDI
+557 VMARDI
-563 PPSAISLQTALMQ
+563 PPSAISLQTAITQ

-623 MGCNLGPNQAARH
+623 LGCNLGPNQAARH

-748 LSVEADTVYSD
+748 HSVEVDTVYSD

-855 AQALGSVI
+855 AQALGSVV

-941 LAREGWQFTDE
+941 LARDGWQFTDE

-973 KLNRPPEP
+973 KLKRTPEP
-981 WIKDSVFQQAAGSL
+981 WIKDSVFQQAAGSV
-995 RVNTASK
+995 RRPK
-1002 ASAEEA
+1002 ASVANSKE
-1008 T
+1008 TT

>member
-1 MNLMASV
+1 MASV

-13 PLLPSQLPAKELHR
+13 PLLPNQLTAKELHR
-27 SYSLSDSEIE
+27 SYTLSDSEIE
-37 WVNNTAKSPALA
+37 WVNSTAKSPALS

-61 LHYFVPFEALPQELI
+61 LHYFVPFEELPQELVS
-76 NHVRQCL
+76 HVRQCL

-88 IAPRYSNLRTLYRHQ
+88 IAPRYSNPRTLYRHQ
-103 AAVRQYLQITPFYSS
+103 AAVRQYLQVTPFYSG
-118 DGLAVTEQI
+118 DGLSVTEQI
-127 ARDCALVLEQR
+127 AAGCAVVLEQR

-166 ETALVG
+166 ETALAS

-177 FNLVVTRAPIEVIYK
+177 FNLVVTRAPINVIYK

-212 QAPKKPSRK
+212 QTPKKPSRK

-227 DHLAWLESFGDLDV
+227 DHLAWLESFGDLDD
-241 IFEGIVDAKIRH
+241 IFEGIVDTKIRH
-253 FAAQAVAS
+253 FAVQAAVS
-261 DVAELKDCSLP
+261 DVAELKDCSQP

-282 YRMRVRTRDHLAEMF
+282 YRMRVRTRDHLAEMYV
-297 IRRISTI
+297 RRISTI

-310 ELEQIQARQRQ
+310 ELAQIQARQRQ

-334 QILVQEPDNQEAGS
+334 QILVQEPDDQKAGS
-348 LIREYLSPDGNLDRL
+348 LIREYLSPGGNLDRL

-391 LLFRLSHLLQLEPT
+391 LLFRLSHLLRLEPT

-415 LLIQDSENLHRE
+415 RLIQDSENLHRE
-427 WIDEHVDL
+427 WINEHVDL

-494 PWEECLQRLPAYCEK
+494 PWEECLQRLPAYCRK
-509 VGLPGTAKEF
+509 VGLPGTAKDF
-519 VASLKTQLEKTA
+519 VASLKTQLEETA
-531 QQLDEKFPSCR
+531 QQLDDKFPSCR

-663 RELVELYLQLDLPKL
+663 RELVELYLQLDLPKV

-738 YVIEGLLKAD
+738 YVIEGLLKVD
-748 LSVEADTVYSD
+748 LSVEPDTVYSD

-791 RPDRG
+791 RPDRS

-843 GSYSRRNKLYHA
+843 GSYSRRNRLYHA
-855 AQALGSVI
+855 AQALGSVV
-863 RTIFLLNWIGSR
+863 RTIFLLNWISSR

-894 SKWLSFGGDVIA
+894 SRWLSFGGDVIG

-930 NTVDMMRILQK
+930 NTVDITRILQK
-941 LAREGWQFTDE
+941 LAREGWKFSDE

-981 WIKDSVFQQAAGSL
+981 WIKDAVFQQAAGSL
-995 RVNTASK
+995 RLSPSGKTNLETLP
-1002 ASAEEA
+1002 
-1008 T
+1008 

>member
-1 MNLMASV
+1 M
-8 ERTAY
+8 
-13 PLLPSQLPAKELHR
+13 
-27 SYSLSDSEIE
+27 
-37 WVNNTAKSPALA
+37 
-49 IGLAI
+49 
-54 QLKVFQQ
+54 FQQ
-61 LHYFVPFEALPQELI
+61 LHYFVPFEELPQELI
-76 NHVRQCL
+76 SHVRQCL

-88 IAPRYSNLRTLYRHQ
+88 IAPRYSNPRTLYRHQ
-103 AAVRQYLQITPFYSS
+103 AAVRQYLQVTPFYSS
-118 DGLAVTEQI
+118 DGLAITEEI
-127 ARDCALVLEQR
+127 ARDCAVVLEQR

-166 ETALVG
+166 ETALAS

-177 FNLVVTRAPIEVIYK
+177 FNLIVLRAPIEVIYK

-227 DHLAWLESFGDLDV
+227 DHLAWLESFGDLDA
-241 IFEGIVDAKIRH
+241 ILEGVVDAKIRH
-253 FAAQAVAS
+253 FATQAAAS

-334 QILVQEPDNQEAGS
+334 QILVQEPDDQEAGS
-348 LIREYLSPDGNLDRL
+348 LIREFLSPDGNLDRL

-415 LLIQDSENLHRE
+415 QLIQDSENLHRE

-494 PWEECLQRLPAYCEK
+494 PWEECFHRLPAYCEK

-519 VASLKTQLEKTA
+519 VASLKIQLEETA
-531 QQLDEKFPSCR
+531 QHLDEKFPSCR

-738 YVIEGLLKAD
+738 YVIEGLLKVD
-748 LSVEADTVYSD
+748 LSVEPDTVYSD

-941 LAREGWQFTDE
+941 LARDGWQFTDD

-973 KLNRPPEP
+973 KLKRPPEP
-981 WIKDSVFQQAAGSL
+981 WIKDSIFQQAAGSM
-995 RVNTASK
+995 RAKQMSDSNVEVTN
-1002 ASAEEA
+1002 
-1008 T
+1008 

>member
-1 MNLMASV
+1 MASV

-27 SYSLSDSEIE
+27 CYSLSDSEIE
-37 WVNNTAKSPALA
+37 WVNNTAKSPALS

-61 LHYFVPFEALPQELI
+61 LHYFVPFEELPQELI
-76 NHVRQCL
+76 SHVRQCL

-88 IAPRYSNLRTLYRHQ
+88 IAPRYSNPRTLYRHQ
-103 AAVRQYLQITPFYSS
+103 AAVRQYLQVTPFYSS
-118 DGLAVTEQI
+118 DGLAITEEI
-127 ARDCALVLEQR
+127 ARDCAVVLEQR

-166 ETALVG
+166 ETALAS

-177 FNLVVTRAPIEVIYK
+177 FNLIVLRAPIEVIYK

-227 DHLAWLESFGDLDV
+227 DHLAWLESFGDLDA
-241 IFEGIVDAKIRH
+241 ILEGVVDAKIRH
-253 FAAQAVAS
+253 FATQAAAS
-261 DVAELKDCSLP
+261 YVAELKDCSLP

-334 QILVQEPDNQEAGS
+334 QILVQEPDDQEAGS
-348 LIREYLSPDGNLDRL
+348 LIREFLSPDGNLDRL

-415 LLIQDSENLHRE
+415 QLIQDSENLHRE

-494 PWEECLQRLPAYCEK
+494 PWEECFHRLPAYCEK

-519 VASLKTQLEKTA
+519 VASLKIQLEETA
-531 QQLDEKFPSCR
+531 QHLDEKFPSCR

-738 YVIEGLLKAD
+738 YVIEGLLKVD
-748 LSVEADTVYSD
+748 LSVEPDTVYSD

-941 LAREGWQFTDE
+941 LARDGWQFTDD

-973 KLNRPPEP
+973 KLKRPPEP
-981 WIKDSVFQQAAGSL
+981 WIKDSIFQQAAGSM
-995 RVNTASK
+995 RAKQMSDSNVEVTN
-1002 ASAEEA
+1002 
-1008 T
+1008 

>member
-1 MNLMASV
+1 MRSKSKAPFHLNLAV
-8 ERTAY
+8 
-13 PLLPSQLPAKELHR
+13 LLKTFQL
-27 SYSLSDSEIE
+27 
-37 WVNNTAKSPALA
+37 
-49 IGLAI
+49 
-54 QLKVFQQ
+54 
-61 LHYFVPFEALPQELI
+61 
-76 NHVRQCL
+76 L
-83 RYGAR
+83 RYFPEVTEVPDQIVDFMRGELGQHSKVKLAE
-88 IAPRYSNLRTLYRHQ
+88 YKWFQLYRHMS
-103 AAVRQYLQITPFYSS
+103 AVRTR
-118 DGLAVTEQI
+118 LAVKAFYGSEATKLAQQHASEMSLLL
-127 ARDCALVLEQR
+127 DQR
-138 VDLINAMLDELIQR
+138 ADIINAVIDELVR
-152 GYELPAYSTLNNIA
+152 RNYELPAYSTLNDLA
-166 ETALVG
+166 ETARAD
-172 AQEVT
+172 AQEKL
-177 FNLVVTRAPIEVIYK
+177 FNLVVARAPIEVIHK
-192 LKELLDTD
+192 LKALLETD

-212 QAPKKPSRK
+212 QAPRKPSRK

-227 DHLAWLESFGDLDV
+227 EQLAWLGDFGDLDGV
-241 IFEGIVDAKIRH
+241 FDGIVDTKIRH
-253 FAAQAVAS
+253 FASLAAAS
-261 DVAELKDCSLP
+261 DVAELKDCTLP
-272 KRYTLMLALI
+272 KCYTLMLALI
-282 YRMRVRTRDHLAEMF
+282 YRMRVRTRDNLAEMF
-297 IRRISTI
+297 IRRVATI

-321 KLEQLAATLDGVV
+321 KIEHLVATLSGVV
-334 QILVQEPDNQEAGS
+334 EILTQEPDDQEAGS
-348 LIREYLSPDGNLDRL
+348 LIREYLAPEGNLDRV
-363 RETCAEVQATGGNN
+363 RDSCTEVQATGGNN

-391 LLFRLSHLLQLEPT
+391 LLFRLSNILQLEPT
-405 TQDRSLIQAL
+405 TQDRSLTQAL
-415 LLIQDSENLHRE
+415 QLIQDNENLHRE
-427 WIDEHVDL
+427 WIDEFVDL

-442 VKVVRRPAS
+442 AKVVRRAAS
-451 EGPPTNRRY
+451 EGPPTNRRF
-460 LEVCVFSYLASEL
+460 LEVCVFSCLADEL
-473 RSGDMC
+473 RSGDLC

-494 PWEECLQRLPAYCEK
+494 SWDECLARLPDYCEK
-509 VGLPGTAKEF
+509 VGLPANAKDF
-519 VASLKTQLEKTA
+519 VAVLKSQLEETA
-531 QQLDEKFPSCR
+531 QHLDEMFPSCR
-542 GDVSINEAGEPVLRR
+542 SDVSINEAGEPVLRR
-557 VIARDI
+557 VMARDI
-563 PPSAISLQTALMQ
+563 PPSAISLQTVIVQ

-602 MSGNEPKLKEPAERY
+602 ISGSEPKLKEPAERY

-646 SYTNRRHLSL
+646 SYTNRRHLPL

-663 RELVELYLQLDLPKL
+663 RELVELYLQLHLPKL

-690 QFDFYDDNLLAGYH
+690 QFDFYEDNLLTGFH

-738 YVIEGLLKAD
+738 QVIEGLLKTH
-748 LSVEADTVYSD
+748 LSIQPDTVYSD

-796 VSYKHINRLFTDTA
+796 VSYKHINRLFSDTA
-810 DWHLIETHWQ
+810 DWQLIETYWQ
-820 DLMQVALSIQAG
+820 DLMQVALSIQVG

-855 AQALGSVI
+855 AQALGTVI
-863 RTIFLLNWIGSR
+863 RTVFLLNWIGSR

-941 LAREGWQFTDE
+941 LELEGWQFTYE
-952 DVSFLSPYLTSNVKR
+952 DMSFLSPYLTSNVKR

-973 KLNRPPEP
+973 KLNRPPES

-995 RVNTASK
+995 RV
-1002 ASAEEA
+1002 ASANKDNAEA
-1008 T
+1008 AT

>member
-1 MNLMASV
+1 MASL

-13 PLLPSQLPAKELHR
+13 PKLPAHLSSKELHQC
-27 SYSLSDSEIE
+27 YSLSESELE
-37 WVNNTAKSPALA
+37 WLSRTAKSPALT
-49 IGLAI
+49 IGLAVL
-54 QLKVFQQ
+54 LKTFQQ
-61 LHYFVPFEALPQELI
+61 LHYFPSLEVIPTEI
-76 NHVRQCL
+76 VNHVRSCL
-83 RYGAR
+83 RYGVR
-88 IAPRYSNLRTLYRHQ
+88 IVPRYATPRTLYRHQ
-103 AAVRQYLQITPFYSS
+103 RAIRQYLQITAFYGS
-118 DGLAVTEQI
+118 DALKI
-127 ARDCALVLEQR
+127 AEETAHEAAEVLDQR
-138 VDLINAMLDELIQR
+138 VDVINVLIGELLER
-152 GYELPAYSTLNNIA
+152 GYELPAYSTLNDAA
-166 ETALVG
+166 EDAQVAL
-172 AQEVT
+172 QEKI
-177 FNLVVTRAPIEVIYK
+177 FNRVVDRAPIDVIYR
-192 LKELLDTD
+192 LRELLDTD

-205 SDFNALK
+205 SEFNALK
-212 QAPKKPSRK
+212 QVPKKPSRK
-221 HLEVLI
+221 HLEILI
-227 DHLAWLESFGDLDV
+227 DHLSWLEGFGDLDA
-241 IFEGIVDAKIRH
+241 IFEGIVDTKIW
-253 FAAQAVAS
+253 FFSNQAEKA
-261 DVAELKDCSLP
+261 DVSELKDCSLP

-282 YRMRVRTRDHLAEMF
+282 YLMRVRARDHLAEMF
-297 IRRISTI
+297 IKRVATI
-304 HKRAKE
+304 HKRAKD
-310 ELEQIQARQRQ
+310 ELEQIQLRQRK
-321 KLEQLAATLDGVV
+321 KLELLVATLDGVI
-334 QILVQEPDNQEAGS
+334 QILSQEPSDREAGS
-348 LIREYLSPDGNLDRL
+348 LIREYLSPEGSLDHL
-363 RETCAEVQATGGNN
+363 REACAEVQATGGSN
-377 YLPLI
+377 YLPLL

-405 TQDRSLIQAL
+405 TQDRSLIDAL
-415 LLIQDSENLHRE
+415 HLVQDNENRHRE

-435 SFASERW
+435 SFSSDRW
-442 VKVVRRPAS
+442 IKVVRRAAS
-451 EGPPTNRRY
+451 EGPPTNRRF
-460 LEVCVFSYLASEL
+460 LEVCVFSHLANEL
-473 RSGDMC
+473 RSGDIC

-494 PWEECLQRLPAYCEK
+494 PWDEFLARLPEYCEK
-509 VGLPGTAKEF
+509 VGLPSTAKEF
-519 VASLKTQLEKTA
+519 VASLKEQLESTA
-531 QQLDEKFPSCR
+531 QQLDDKLPSCH
-542 GDVSINEAGEPVLRR
+542 GDVSINEAGDPVLRR
-557 VIARDI
+557 VVARDI
-563 PPSAISLQTALMQ
+563 PPSAISLQTAITQ

-602 MSGNEPKLKEPAERY
+602 MSGSDPKLKEPAERY

-646 SYTNRRHLSL
+646 SYTNRRHLPL
-656 EKLDKAN
+656 DKLDKAN

-690 QFDFYDDNLLAGYH
+690 QFDFYDENLLAGYH

-748 LSVEADTVYSD
+748 HSVEVDTVYSD
-759 TQGQSATVFAFTHL
+759 TQGQSATVIAFTHL

-786 DLVMC
+786 NLVMY
-791 RPDRG
+791 RPDR
-796 VSYKHINRLFTDTA
+796 SAKYKHINSLFADTV
-810 DWHLIETHWQ
+810 DWSQIETHWQ

-855 AQALGSVI
+855 AQELGCVI
-863 RTIFLLNWIGSR
+863 RTIFLLKWIGNR

-920 DMVASSVILQ
+920 DMIASSVILQ

-941 LAREGWQFTDE
+941 LAQDGWQFTDD

-973 KLNRPPEP
+973 KLKRPPEP
-981 WIKDSVFQQAAGSL
+981 WIMDSIFQQAAGSM
-995 RVNTASK
+995 RAQQMPNNNV
-1002 ASAEEA
+1002 EE
-1008 T
+1008 TT

>member
-1 MNLMASV
+1 MLMFCLTWGMNSMASV

-27 SYSLSDSEIE
+27 CYSLSDSEIE
-37 WVNNTAKSPALA
+37 WVNNTAKSPALS

-61 LHYFVPFEALPQELI
+61 LHYFVPFEELPQELI
-76 NHVRQCL
+76 SHVRQCL

-88 IAPRYSNLRTLYRHQ
+88 IAPRYSNPRTLYRHQ
-103 AAVRQYLQITPFYSS
+103 AAVRQYLQVTPFYSS
-118 DGLAVTEQI
+118 DGLAITEEI
-127 ARDCALVLEQR
+127 ARDCAVVLEQR

-166 ETALVG
+166 ETALAS

-177 FNLVVTRAPIEVIYK
+177 FNLIVLRAPIEVIYK

-227 DHLAWLESFGDLDV
+227 DHLAWLESFGDLDA
-241 IFEGIVDAKIRH
+241 ILEGVVDAKIRH
-253 FAAQAVAS
+253 FATQAAAS

-334 QILVQEPDNQEAGS
+334 QILVQEPDDQEAGS
-348 LIREYLSPDGNLDRL
+348 LIREFLSPDGNLDRL

-415 LLIQDSENLHRE
+415 QLIQDSENLHRE

-494 PWEECLQRLPAYCEK
+494 PWEECFHRLPAYCEK

-519 VASLKTQLEKTA
+519 VASLKIQLEETA
-531 QQLDEKFPSCR
+531 QHLDEKFPSCR

-738 YVIEGLLKAD
+738 YVIEGLLKVD
-748 LSVEADTVYSD
+748 LSVEPDTVYSD

-941 LAREGWQFTDE
+941 LARDGWQFTDD

-973 KLNRPPEP
+973 KLKRPPEP
-981 WIKDSVFQQAAGSL
+981 WMGL
-995 RVNTASK
+995 
-1002 ASAEEA
+1002 
-1008 T
+1008 

>member
-1 MNLMASV
+1 M
-8 ERTAY
+8 
-13 PLLPSQLPAKELHR
+13 
-27 SYSLSDSEIE
+27 
-37 WVNNTAKSPALA
+37 
-49 IGLAI
+49 
-54 QLKVFQQ
+54 FQQ
-61 LHYFVPFEALPQELI
+61 LHYFVPFEELPQELI
-76 NHVRQCL
+76 SHVRQCL

-88 IAPRYSNLRTLYRHQ
+88 IAPRYSNPRTLYRHQ
-103 AAVRQYLQITPFYSS
+103 AAVRQYLQVTPFYSS
-118 DGLAVTEQI
+118 DGLAITEEI
-127 ARDCALVLEQR
+127 ARDCAVVLEQR

-166 ETALVG
+166 ETALAS

-177 FNLVVTRAPIEVIYK
+177 FNLIVLRAPIEVIYK

-227 DHLAWLESFGDLDV
+227 DHLAWLESFGDLDA
-241 IFEGIVDAKIRH
+241 ILEGVVDAKIRH
-253 FAAQAVAS
+253 FATQAAAS

-334 QILVQEPDNQEAGS
+334 QILVQEPDDQEAGS
-348 LIREYLSPDGNLDRL
+348 LIREFLSPDGNLDRL

-415 LLIQDSENLHRE
+415 QLIQDSENLHRE

-494 PWEECLQRLPAYCEK
+494 PWEECFHRLPAYCEK

-519 VASLKTQLEKTA
+519 VASLKIQLEETA
-531 QQLDEKFPSCR
+531 QHLDEKFPSCR

-646 SYTNRRHLSL
+646 SYTNRRHLSF

-678 WGDGKA
+678 CGDGKA

-738 YVIEGLLKAD
+738 YVIEGLLKVD
-748 LSVEADTVYSD
+748 LSVEPDTVYSD

-941 LAREGWQFTDE
+941 LARDGWQFTDD

-973 KLNRPPEP
+973 KLKRPPEP
-981 WIKDSVFQQAAGSL
+981 WIKDSIFQQAAGSM
-995 RVNTASK
+995 RAKQMSDSNVEVTN
-1002 ASAEEA
+1002 
-1008 T
+1008 